1 MSIPSKWAWLFIF
14 AKNHESKMLLSF
26 NCKKTSTRLLAET
39 EKGNKIWRKM
49 TKSIVAFETLLKRH
63 VLTQHSYLYPK
74 SLYLKPK
81 EPAVEVQLYSISRLV
96 SINSNAVFSTEAVRF
111 WLASVLYQSQGR
123 ILIECPMPLS

>member
-1 MSIPSKWAWLFIF
+1 MSIPSKWSWLFIF

-81 EPAVEVQLYSISRLV
+81 EPAVEVQLYSILTRLV
-96 SINSNAVFSTEAVRF
+96 LINSNAVFSMEAVQF
-111 WLASVLYQSQGR
+111 WLANVLYQSQGNQ
-123 ILIECPMPLS
+123 ILIECPM